1 MPENQRTSRIAGVL
15 YLLIIVLGL
24 FSELGVR
31 STVRIPGDPAGTAQ
45 AILASETLFRI
56 SVAADVLVFLAD
68 VVVAVLL
75 YELLRHA
82 GRTLS
87 LSAAGL
93 RLTGTAIYGTNLLNQ
108 VGALLVLTGAGGLAA
123 TMGEPGAQGVAALL
137 MELHGFG
144 YDLGL
149 IFFGLHCALLGA
161 LLVRSARAP
170 GWLAALMV
178 AAGAGYLIGSFTRL
192 LAPAYHGA
200 VQWVYIFPLV
210 GEVALALW
218 LLVRGLPDTTA
229 DVPQVQ

>member
-1 MPENQRTSRIAGVL
+1 M
-15 YLLIIVLGL
+15 
-24 FSELGVR
+24 
-31 STVRIPGDPAGTAQ
+31 
-45 AILASETLFRI
+45 
-56 SVAADVLVFLAD
+56 
-68 VVVAVLL
+68 VVAVLL

-149 IFFGLHCALLGA
+149 IFF
-161 LLVRSARAP
+161 
-170 GWLAALMV
+170 WLAALMV